1 MGAADA
7 VHGPEGPR
15 GAGVAIALKLDEGLC
30 VGSARATLP
39 AAIPGRMNT
48 PDPAPSAS
56 FSAIGL
62 RPELVAATERMGFAE
77 MTPIQ
82 RRALPPILAGHDVV
96 AQAKTGSGKTAAFGL
111 GLLQELD
118 TGAGRGAPVAL
129 VLGPTRE
136 LAEQVADEL
145 RRLAQLVPN
154 TRVLTLCGGRARRR
168 QEAALAEGAH
178 IVVGTPGRVAH
189 HLRRGTLDVTGLKVL
204 ILDEADRMLDMGF
217 VEEVAGIVDRCP
229 PARQTLLFSA
239 TFPARI
245 EALSAQT
252 QRDPVAVRLDN
263 AVSARDLRQQVVRC
277 AQGARY
283 ETVAAV
289 LAQHRPSS
297 ALVFCETRQD
307 CDGLRK
313 HLARLGASVIALH
326 GGFEQR
332 ERDDA
337 LTLFSNG
344 SARFLVATDVA
355 ARGLD
360 IPELPMVVQAELAHD
375 PQIHTHRIGRTARP
389 RGPGPIRRPA
399 ALRARPLRDPAA
411 AVGPQAEA
419 AQGRRGGRPG
429 QGRRHPSRRH
439 RRYPARSDHLRGG
452 RRARARP
459 RRAEVPAGGEGEE
472 VARAGAAA
480 GGLSPLRGAG
490 PSRRSPEP
498 GHSSAAVVSAAG
510 WSACRAARRA
520 SRFRSRPMR
529 FWYAT

>member
-375 PQIHTHRIGRTARP
+375 PQIHTHRIGRTARAGSQGMAIAVVAGSHEEARLASIEEAHGATIP
-389 RGPGPIRRPA
+389 EAPAPSAGPLRFEPARFETLLLLSGRKQKLRKGDVVGALVKDGGIPPA
-399 ALRARPLRDPAA
+399 AIGDIQLAQTTCAVAVEREHARAALKYL
-411 AVGPQAEA
+411 Q
-419 AQGRRGGRPG
+419 GGRVKK
-429 QGRRHPSRRH
+429 SRVRVQ
-439 RRYPARSDHLRGG
+439 LL
-452 RRARARP
+452 
-459 RRAEVPAGGEGEE
+459 EG
-472 VARAGAAA
+472 
-480 GGLSPLRGAG
+480 
-490 PSRRSPEP
+490 
-498 GHSSAAVVSAAG
+498 
-510 WSACRAARRA
+510 
-520 SRFRSRPMR
+520 
-529 FWYAT
+529 

>member
-178 IVVGTPGRVAH
+178 IVVGTPGRVAD

-375 PQIHTHRIGRTARP
+375 PQIHTHRIGRTARAGSQGMAIAVVAGSHEEARLASIEEAHGATIP
-389 RGPGPIRRPA
+389 EAPAPSAGPLRFEPARFETLLLLSGRKQKLRKGDVVGALVKDGGIPPA
-399 ALRARPLRDPAA
+399 AIGDIQLAQTTCAVAVEREHARAALKYL
-411 AVGPQAEA
+411 Q
-419 AQGRRGGRPG
+419 GGRVKK
-429 QGRRHPSRRH
+429 SRVRVQ
-439 RRYPARSDHLRGG
+439 LL
-452 RRARARP
+452 
-459 RRAEVPAGGEGEE
+459 EG
-472 VARAGAAA
+472 
-480 GGLSPLRGAG
+480 
-490 PSRRSPEP
+490 
-498 GHSSAAVVSAAG
+498 
-510 WSACRAARRA
+510 
-520 SRFRSRPMR
+520 
-529 FWYAT
+529 